1 MDGQGKLMNWIKVA
15 HPWAIPA
22 SASPALVGFSYVFY
36 LNNTGVLT
44 GVNWSFGVLAILG
57 AIIFHLSGNLI
68 SEYHD
73 YMSGVDIKEKTG
85 PARLIVQGLF
95 KPKTVLY
102 YGYSVL
108 LAGIILGVYLLVHT
122 GLPMLAF
129 GFIGVISTTLY
140 YRFKYI
146 ALGDLIIFI
155 SYGLTIALGV
165 AYVMTELLIWP
176 ILLVV
181 TPTGL
186 LVVAILH
193 ANNTR
198 DMLQDKAA
206 GIRTQA
212 MRLGVEGSQVVYQT
226 LLLLAYL
233 LIAVAVWMQFL
244 APLSF
249 VILLSFPLAMRNIRL
264 MKKATLEDL
273 GIIRFLDTD
282 TAKLVLIFSLLLAT
296 ANFVAPFM

>member
-1 MDGQGKLMNWIKVA
+1 MDGEGKVINWIKVA

-22 SASPALVGFSYVFY
+22 SASPALIGFTYVFY
-36 LNNTGVLT
+36 LTQTG
-44 GVNWSFGVLAILG
+44 GIEGINWRFGLLGILG
-57 AIIFHLSGNLI
+57 AIIFHLAGNLI

-85 PARLIVQGLF
+85 PERLIVQGLF

-102 YGYSVL
+102 YGYVVLTIGVL
-108 LAGIILGVYLLVHT
+108 LGIYLLVNT

-129 GFIGVISTTLY
+129 GFIGIISSTLY
-140 YRFKYI
+140 HRFKYV
-146 ALGDLIIFI
+146 ALGDLVIFI
-155 SYGLTIALGV
+155 SYGMAIALGV
-165 AYVMTELLIWP
+165 TYVMTRQLIWST
-176 ILLVV
+176 LLVV
-181 TPTGL
+181 APTGL

-233 LIAVAVWMQFL
+233 LVAVAVLLGIL
-244 APLSF
+244 APLTF
-249 VILLSFPLAMRNIRL
+249 VTLLSFPLAMRNIKL
-264 MKKATLEDL
+264 MKRATLEDL

-282 TAKLVLIFSLLLAT
+282 TAKLVLLFSLLLAV
-296 ANFVAPFM
+296 ANIVAPFL

>member
-1 MDGQGKLMNWIKVA
+1 MNWIKVA

>member
-1 MDGQGKLMNWIKVA
+1 MNWIKVA

-44 GVNWSFGVLAILG
+44 GVNWSFGVLAIRG

-249 VILLSFPLAMRNIRL
+249 VVLLSFPLAMRNIRL

>member
-249 VILLSFPLAMRNIRL
+249 VVLLSFPLTMRNIRL

>member
-233 LIAVAVWMQFL
+233 LIAVAVWMKFL

-249 VILLSFPLAMRNIRL
+249 VVLLSFPLAMRNIRL

>member
-1 MDGQGKLMNWIKVA
+1 MNWIKVA

-85 PARLIVQGLF
+85 PARLIVTGLF

-249 VILLSFPLAMRNIRL
+249 VVLLSFPLAMRNIRL

>member
-1 MDGQGKLMNWIKVA
+1 MNWIKVA

-165 AYVMTELLIWP
+165 AYVMTELFIWP

-249 VILLSFPLAMRNIRL
+249 VVLLSFPLAMRNIRL

>member
-1 MDGQGKLMNWIKVA
+1 MNWIKVA

-44 GVNWSFGVLAILG
+44 GVNWSFGARALRG

-249 VILLSFPLAMRNIRL
+249 VVLLSFPLAMRNIRL

>member
-1 MDGQGKLMNWIKVA
+1 MNWIKVA

-249 VILLSFPLAMRNIRL
+249 VVLLSFPLAMRNIRL

-296 ANFVAPFM
+296 SNFVAPFM

>member
-249 VILLSFPLAMRNIRL
+249 VVLLSFPLAMRSIRL

>member
-1 MDGQGKLMNWIKVA
+1 MNWIKVA

-249 VILLSFPLAMRNIRL
+249 VVLLSFPLAMRNIRL

>member
-249 VILLSFPLAMRNIRL
+249 VVMLGFPLAMRNIRL

>member
-1 MDGQGKLMNWIKVA
+1 MDGEGKLINWVKVA

-22 SASPALVGFSYVFY
+22 SASPALIGFSYVFY
-36 LNNTGVLT
+36 LHETGTLAD
-44 GVNWSFGVLAILG
+44 VNWSFGVLAILG
-57 AIIFHLSGNLI
+57 AIIFHLAGNLI

-85 PARLIVQGLF
+85 PERLIVKGLF

-102 YGYSVL
+102 YGYVVL
-108 LAGIILGVYLLVHT
+108 TVGVLLGVYLLLHT

-129 GFIGVISTTLY
+129 GFIGVISSTLY
-140 YRFKYI
+140 YRFKYV

-155 SYGLTIALGV
+155 SYGMAIALGV
-165 AYVMTELLIWP
+165 AYVMTVQIIWP
-176 ILLVV
+176 TLLVV
-181 TPTGL
+181 APTGL

-226 LLLLAYL
+226 ILLLAYML
-233 LIAVAVWMQFL
+233 VAMAVWMRFL
-244 APLSF
+244 PSLSF
-249 VILLSFPLAMRNIRL
+249 VVLLSFPLVMRNIRL
-264 MKKATLEDL
+264 MKKVTLEDL

-282 TAKLVLIFSLLLAT
+282 TAKLVLLFSLLLAA
-296 ANFVAPFM
+296 ANFVAPFL

>member
-1 MDGQGKLMNWIKVA
+1 MNWIKVA

-233 LIAVAVWMQFL
+233 LVAVAVWMQFL

-249 VILLSFPLAMRNIRL
+249 VVLLSFPLAMRNIRL

-296 ANFVAPFM
+296 TNFVAPFM

>member
-249 VILLSFPLAMRNIRL
+249 VVLLSFPLAMRNIRM

>member
-249 VILLSFPLAMRNIRL
+249 VVMLSFPLAMRNIRL

>member
-1 MDGQGKLMNWIKVA
+1 MNWIKVA

-73 YMSGVDIKEKTG
+73 YMSGVDIKVTTG

-95 KPKTVLY
+95 KPKAVLY

-108 LAGIILGVYLLVHT
+108 LAGSILGGYLLVHT
-122 GLPMLAF
+122 GLPMRAF
-129 GFIGVISTTLY
+129 GCIGVISTTLY

-249 VILLSFPLAMRNIRL
+249 VVLLSFPLAMRNIRL

>member
-249 VILLSFPLAMRNIRL
+249 VVLLSFPLAMRNIRL

>member
-1 MDGQGKLMNWIKVA
+1 MNWIKVA

-249 VILLSFPLAMRNIRL
+249 VVLLSFPLAMSNIRL

>member
-233 LIAVAVWMQFL
+233 LIAVAVWIQFL

-249 VILLSFPLAMRNIRL
+249 VVLLSFPLAMRNIRL

>member
-22 SASPALVGFSYVFY
+22 SASPALVGFSYVIY

-249 VILLSFPLAMRNIRL
+249 VVLLSFPLAMRNIRL

>member
-44 GVNWSFGVLAILG
+44 GVNWSFGALALLG

-85 PARLIVQGLF
+85 PERLIVQGLF

-108 LAGIILGVYLLVHT
+108 LAGIILGIYLLVHT

-129 GFIGVISTTLY
+129 GFIGIISSTLY
-140 YRFKYI
+140 YRFKYM

-155 SYGLTIALGV
+155 SYGLAIALGV
-165 AYVMTELLIWP
+165 AYVMTGLLIWP
-176 ILLVV
+176 VLLVV

-226 LLLLAYL
+226 ILLLAYL
-233 LIAVAVWMQFL
+233 LIVVAVWMQLLTPL
-244 APLSF
+244 AF
-249 VILLSFPLAMRNIRL
+249 AVFLSFPLAMKGIRL
-264 MKKATLEDL
+264 MKKVTLEDL

-296 ANFVAPFM
+296 ANFVAPFL

>member
-233 LIAVAVWMQFL
+233 
-244 APLSF
+244 
-249 VILLSFPLAMRNIRL
+249 
-264 MKKATLEDL
+264 
-273 GIIRFLDTD
+273 
-282 TAKLVLIFSLLLAT
+282 
-296 ANFVAPFM
+296 

>member
-1 MDGQGKLMNWIKVA
+1 MNWIKVA

-249 VILLSFPLAMRNIRL
+249 VVLLSFPLAMRNIRL

-282 TAKLVLIFSLLLAT
+282 TAKLVFIFSLLLAT

>member
-1 MDGQGKLMNWIKVA
+1 MNWIKVA

-249 VILLSFPLAMRNIRL
+249 VVLLSFPLAMRNIRM

>member
-1 MDGQGKLMNWIKVA
+1 MDGEGKVINWIKVA

-22 SASPALVGFSYVFY
+22 SASPALIGFTYVFY
-36 LNNTGVLT
+36 LSQTGDIE
-44 GVNWSFGVLAILG
+44 GMNWNFGLLGILG
-57 AIIFHLSGNLI
+57 AIIFHLAGNLI

-73 YMSGVDIKEKTG
+73 YVSGVDIKEKTG
-85 PARLIVQGLF
+85 PERLIVQGLF

-102 YGYSVL
+102 YGYVVLTIGVL
-108 LAGIILGVYLLVHT
+108 LGIYLLVNT

-129 GFIGVISTTLY
+129 GFIGIISSTLY
-140 YRFKYI
+140 HRFKYV
-146 ALGDLIIFI
+146 ALGDLVIFI
-155 SYGLTIALGV
+155 SYGMAIALGV
-165 AYVMTELLIWP
+165 AYVMTRHMIWST
-176 ILLVV
+176 LLVV
-181 TPTGL
+181 APTGL

-233 LIAVAVWMQFL
+233 LVAVAVLLGIL
-244 APLSF
+244 APLTF
-249 VILLSFPLAMRNIRL
+249 VTLLSFPLAMRNIKL
-264 MKKATLEDL
+264 MKRATLEDL

-282 TAKLVLIFSLLLAT
+282 TAKLVLLFSLLLAV
-296 ANFVAPFM
+296 ANIVATFL

>member
-1 MDGQGKLMNWIKVA
+1 MNWIKVA

-22 SASPALVGFSYVFY
+22 SASPALVGFTYVFY
-36 LNNTGVLT
+36 LHQTGELST
-44 GVNWSFGVLAILG
+44 VNWTFGVLAILG

-73 YMSGVDIKEKTG
+73 YVSGVDIKEKTG

-249 VILLSFPLAMRNIRL
+249 VVLLSFPLAMRNIRL

>member
-249 VILLSFPLAMRNIRL
+249 VVLLSFPLAMRNIRL

-273 GIIRFLDTD
+273 GIIRFLDSD

>member
-165 AYVMTELLIWP
+165 AYVMTELFIWP

-249 VILLSFPLAMRNIRL
+249 VVLLSFPLAMRNIRL

>member
-1 MDGQGKLMNWIKVA
+1 MNWIKVA

-181 TPTGL
+181 TPAGL

-249 VILLSFPLAMRNIRL
+249 VVLLSFPLAMRNIRL

-282 TAKLVLIFSLLLAT
+282 TAKLVLNFSLLLAT

>member
-249 VILLSFPLAMRNIRL
+249 VVLLSFPLAMRNIRL

-296 ANFVAPFM
+296 SNFVAPFM

>member
-1 MDGQGKLMNWIKVA
+1 MNWIKVA

-233 LIAVAVWMQFL
+233 LVAVAVWMQFL

-249 VILLSFPLAMRNIRL
+249 VVLLSFPLAMRNIRL

>member
-1 MDGQGKLMNWIKVA
+1 MNWIKVA

-249 VILLSFPLAMRNIRL
+249 VVMLSFPLAMRNIRL